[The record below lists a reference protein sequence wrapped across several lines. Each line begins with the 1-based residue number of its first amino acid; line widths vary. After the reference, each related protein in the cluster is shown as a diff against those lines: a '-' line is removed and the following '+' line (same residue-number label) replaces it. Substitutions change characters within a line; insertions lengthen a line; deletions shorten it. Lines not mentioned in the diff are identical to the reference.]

1 MKNLDH
7 KVLELLKEA
16 LKVSNLNLHDSP
28 ETIPQWDSFNQ
39 IVILDEVSREFN
51 VKFEDDILM
60 NFYNVEDLINLVKHN
75 LI

>member
-1 MKNLDH
+1 MKNPDQ
-7 KVLELLKEA
+7 KVVELLKEI
-16 LKVSNLNLHDSP
+16 LKVNNLNLHDSP

-39 IVILDEVSREFN
+39 IVILDEISREFN

-60 NFYNVEDLINLVKHN
+60 NFYNVEDLINIVKRY

>member
-1 MKNLDH
+1 MKNPDQ
-7 KVLELLKEA
+7 KVVELLKET

-39 IVILDEVSREFN
+39 IVILDEISREFN

-60 NFYNVEDLINLVKHN
+60 NFYNVEDLINMVKRY